1 MATNFQEFPG
11 NVKISSNLEVGTA
24 SLFVD
29 TLTGSVGIG
38 TTEPDD
44 SDNAVIGSRLH
55 IKHDENTATGM
66 LIENTNTGNEA
77 RPHIQFNNGANN
89 AYIQFN
95 GTGRSVPNS
104 FELLNTS
111 GTFVASAGGVMKVD
125 AASRLQEQV
134 NSVTRADIT
143 TNVTYLRGTE
153 DDYWQM
159 QNNLFIGD
167 VSPGGDSR
175 GRMEISTGGGWNM
188 ARPDHS
194 RRGMMSTG
202 FSSGQPQWAYLIGS
216 SSWVTRYHQADN
228 NRFYYLFQG
237 SNVGYLENDGTGQLN
252 FTGQHRTFLKDIP
265 TCKADAY
272 QGLIA
277 SSNNNKYIRMDK
289 CVETGSNAIT
299 INETL
304 PVVSLSNV
312 AYDRTCFGV
321 ISTTEDPNRRVDSYG
336 TFHSVFD
343 KELGDTRVYIN
354 SVGEG
359 AMWVVNTNG
368 DIQSGDYITTS
379 NIAGYGMK
387 QDDDRIHNYTVAKA
401 TMNCNFNPQ
410 TQPKYKIKKSMQTVK
425 KYMKEIKRDVPYEDY
440 SNLLPERQ
448 LTETVAEYVH
458 TTIPTDII
466 DENSFN
472 NLSPNN
478 QSVYSRRETI
488 KYFECFDEE
497 QKNTPAALLEQ
508 EEDIK
513 IKYVE
518 EMTNVLDEN
527 GEFQW
532 EDTGETEK
540 AYQIRYLDALDNQTD
555 EANSTSIAAF
565 IGCTYHCG

>member
-1 MATNFQEFPG
+1 MATNFQEFGG
-11 NVKISSNLEVGTA
+11 NVKISSNLEVGTGN
-24 SLFVD
+24 LFVD
-29 TLTGSVGIG
+29 ALTGSVGVG
-38 TTEPDD
+38 TTEP
-44 SDNAVIGSRLH
+44 GKRFH
-55 IKHDENTATGM
+55 IKHDENAATGL
-66 LIENTNTGNEA
+66 LIENTNTGNEG
-77 RPHIQFNNGANN
+77 RPLIQFNNDNTD
-89 AYIQFN
+89 AYVQLN
-95 GTGRSVPNS
+95 GPGRSEPNS
-104 FELLNTS
+104 FQVLSDADALVIGNDDIFLHGSNSFHAQLNGTNRKSITS
-111 GTFVASAGGVMKVD
+111 GA
-125 AASRLQEQV
+125 
-134 NSVTRADIT
+134 
-143 TNVTYLRGTE
+143 TYLRGRE
-153 DDYWQM
+153 DDYFQ
-159 QNNLFIGD
+159 QQYRLFVWDI
-167 VSPGGDSR
+167 SPGGDNRSR
-175 GRMEISTGGGWNM
+175 QQLAGASWFVQ
-188 ARPDHS
+188 RPDHNRS
-194 RRGMMSTG
+194 GKCQFG
-202 FSSGQPQWAYLIGS
+202 FGSGQPSMLLGIGNSAYWFTQYNQTVS
-216 SSWVTRYHQADN
+216 
-228 NRFYYLFQG
+228 NRFYYNWQG
-237 SNVGYLENDGTGQLN
+237 LGRGYLETNGGGQMN

-312 AYDRTCFGV
+312 AYDKTCFGV
-321 ISTTEDPNRRVDSYG
+321 ISTTEDPETRVDSHG
-336 TFHSVFD
+336 TFNSVFD

-387 QDDDRIHNYTVAKA
+387 QDDDVLHNYTVAKA
-401 TMNCNFNPQ
+401 TMDCDFNPQ

-425 KYMKEIKRDVPYEDY
+425 KYMKENKRDVPYEEY
-440 SNLLPERQ
+440 SNLVPERQ
-448 LTETVAEYVH
+448 LTETVTEYVH
-458 TTIPTDII
+458 TTTPTDVI
-466 DENSFN
+466 DENTFN
-472 NLSPNN
+472 NLSPNE

-497 QKNTPAALLEQ
+497 QRNTPATLLEQ
-508 EEDIK
+508 EEDVK

-540 AYQIRYLDALDNQTD
+540 AYKIRYLNVSGNQTD
-555 EANSTSIAAF
+555 EANSTSVAAF